1 MAPVTELP
9 PLLVRADAD
18 LLRGTGRMM
27 RCLALVQAWRGRG
40 GDATFISRC
49 ENPALRARIEAAGAG
64 LISLRASDCADGG
77 IAVTRDQ
84 LALNKTAVLVLDGND
99 FRFEQQQTLRV
110 SGHPLMVI
118 DQSAG
123 RERTYADIVLNPNF
137 GALAS
142 NYSPNAGTTL
152 LTGPTYAMLRP
163 EFGVWRRRFR
173 SIRTVARRILV
184 TLGGSDPDNVT
195 LRIIEVLTRLGA
207 PALEVK
213 VVVGPANPHLKTLRK
228 AVASFALPMQ
238 LLTDVPDMASLM
250 GWADL
255 AVSDAGSTCWE
266 LACLGVPA
274 VVLALTEQQT
284 RLAGEIELN
293 GVAQNLGWHAA
304 ISADRLASAL
314 DVLLYSSFR
323 RLRMS
328 QQGRALIDGRGAERV
343 VQALRERSCMRAA

>member
-1 MAPVTELP
+1 
-9 PLLVRADAD
+9 
-18 LLRGTGRMM
+18 
-27 RCLALVQAWRGRG
+27 
-40 GDATFISRC
+40 
-49 ENPALRARIEAAGAG
+49 
-64 LISLRASDCADGG
+64 
-77 IAVTRDQ
+77 
-84 LALNKTAVLVLDGND
+84 
-99 FRFEQQQTLRV
+99 
-110 SGHPLMVI
+110 
-118 DQSAG
+118 
-123 RERTYADIVLNPNF
+123 
-137 GALAS
+137 
-142 NYSPNAGTTL
+142 
-152 LTGPTYAMLRP
+152 
-163 EFGVWRRRFR
+163 
-173 SIRTVARRILV
+173 
-184 TLGGSDPDNVT
+184 LGGSDPDNVT

-293 GVAQNLGWHAA
+293 GVAKNLGWHAA